1 MIASKIPLTRNG
13 QILTANLV
21 NHIISRTEYAA
32 RLLREY
38 RCVAGTDMFVE
49 PHYDG
54 TRISSL
60 VAVGGG
66 ADGYGGGDGGGARPT
81 EPLTP
86 DQKNLFAL
94 VGRDGNSGT
103 LTSSQIIALIYGGGG
118 IEIDLADITTFFGAN
133 ARLEC
138 TLVVGEFLTAI
149 FGFLAGEPLQA
160 YWIFAPGSGGTH
172 IDIVPT
178 EPPPP
183 RSSKMTMTSG
193 YPPPATISFRI
204 IYL

>member
-1 MIASKIPLTRNG
+1 MIAPKIPFVKNG

-21 NHIISRTEYAA
+21 NHIIARTEYAS

-38 RCVAGTDMFVE
+38 RCVAGTNMFVE

-54 TRISSL
+54 TRISYD

-66 ADGYGGGDGGGARPT
+66 ADGFGGGAGGGAIP
-81 EPLTP
+81 EPPLTP
-86 DQKNLFAL
+86 DQKNLIAL
-94 VGRDGNSGT
+94 VGKGGSGGT
-103 LTSSQIIALIYGGGG
+103 LTSSQIIALVYGGDG
-118 IEIDLADITTFFGAN
+118 IEIDLNDITLLFGSN

-138 TLVVGEFLTAI
+138 TLVVGQFLTAI

-160 YWIFAPGSGGTH
+160 YWVFAPGSGGTH
-172 IDIVPT
+172 IDLVPT
-178 EPPPP
+178 APAPP

-193 YPPPATISFRI
+193 YPPPASISFRI
-204 IYL
+204 IQQ